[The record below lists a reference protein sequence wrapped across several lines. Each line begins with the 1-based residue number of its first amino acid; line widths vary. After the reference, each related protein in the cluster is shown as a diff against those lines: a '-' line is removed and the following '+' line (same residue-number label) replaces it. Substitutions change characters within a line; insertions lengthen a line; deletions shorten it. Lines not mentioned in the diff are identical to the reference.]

1 MKNIL
6 IAFLLILF
14 FSSSC
19 NDDFLERIPLDSI
32 TSETFWNTE
41 SDLTV
46 YNNSF

>member
-14 FSSSC
+14 VSSSC